1 MYTGEVDKKMSIIKR
16 AIVFLAEGFEEVEA
30 ITPIDLLR
38 RAGFDVTTISIGD
51 DPVVLGSHNIPVT
64 ADMVIDDL
72 INNDGYD
79 IVILPGGMKG
89 TQNLGKCAR
98 VCEMIKSYNDDP
110 DKFVAA
116 ICAAPTVLAQ
126 NGILKDRKALCYPG
140 PDLIKI
146 LADGGAVLKDNYH
159 NINAIIDDHIITGKG
174 AGAAIDFALA
184 IITAM
189 ETAESADL
197 IADKIAYK
205 WNKEMVLGL

>member
-1 MYTGEVDKKMSIIKR
+1 MSIIKR

>member
-1 MYTGEVDKKMSIIKR
+1 MSIIKR

-30 ITPIDLLR
+30 ITPIDLMR
-38 RAGFDVTTISIGD
+38 RAGFDVTTISVGD

-72 INNDGYD
+72 INKDGYD

-89 TQNLGKCAR
+89 TQNLGKSAR
-98 VCEMIKSYNDDP
+98 VCEMIKSYNENP

-116 ICAAPTVLAQ
+116 ICAAPTVLAK
-126 NGILKDRKALCYPG
+126 NDILKDRKALCYPA
-140 PDLIKI
+140 PDLIQI

-189 ETAESADL
+189 ENIDAADTV
-197 IADKIAYK
+197 ADKIAYK

>member
-1 MYTGEVDKKMSIIKR
+1 MSIIKR

-98 VCEMIKSYNDDP
+98 VCEMIKSYNDNP

-189 ETAESADL
+189 ETVESADL

>member
-1 MYTGEVDKKMSIIKR
+1 MSIIKR

-38 RAGFDVTTISIGD
+38 RVGFDVTTISISD
-51 DPVVLGSHNIPVT
+51 DPVVVGSHNIPVT
-64 ADMVIDDL
+64 ADMVIDEL

-98 VCEMIKSYNDDP
+98 VCEMIKSYNDNP

-116 ICAAPTVLAQ
+116 ICAAPTVLAN
-126 NGILKDRKALCYPG
+126 NGILKDRKALCYPS
-140 PDLIKI
+140 PDLIQM
-146 LADGGAVLKDNYH
+146 LSDGGAVLKDNYH
-159 NINAIIDDHIITGKG
+159 DINAIIDDHIITGKG
-174 AGAAIDFALA
+174 AGAAIDFALS
-184 IITAM
+184 IISAM
-189 ETAESADL
+189 ENIEAADVV
-197 IADKIAYK
+197 ADKIAYK